1 MWYWLT
7 DLWDDAV
14 LRMLM
19 RRSYGAFVWLWPYFL
34 YQIRYSVVYMLR
46 AYFGYVLRLFRVAR
60 GLLPRVKN
68 GRNGNFGVTSLPES
82 LSGIENIFVLSILF

>member
-1 MWYWLT
+1 
-7 DLWDDAV
+7 
-14 LRMLM
+14 
-19 RRSYGAFVWLWPYFL
+19 
-34 YQIRYSVVYMLR
+34 MLR

-68 GRNGNFGVTSLPES
+68 GNFGVTSLPES